1 MSTNSS
7 NIGLINMDGFI
18 TTDSDPIDN
27 LYIALIQC
35 FGIILCGYIAGRFN
49 VITKIEANGLN
60 TFVGTFALPSLI
72 FTSLAKLD
80 FTLVNWSFLLAILL
94 AKCCVF
100 FTVLVVSLLIK
111 KPSNSGRAAL
121 FAIFTTQSN
130 DFAIG
135 YPMIGAIYQKTHPE
149 YAAYLYLMAPISL
162 AILNPI
168 GFILLEISKRSLEE
182 NKSCWSMV
190 YSVIKG
196 VALNPVLFMT
206 ILGIIGNIIFSHV
219 IPPFLAAILEVLGN
233 AFSASALF
241 LLGLMMVGKV
251 HKLKGTALVIP
262 GILISVKLLV
272 LPLVIRETIILLNAG
287 DNVTDTRDLSTY
299 GFLYGTIPTAPALFI
314 FTLRYNV
321 EIDLIASAMVACT
334 FLSAPLMF
342 ISAKLVSAIDAGVTP
357 ASYAHQLRAF
367 SFDISTISVVACIWL
382 LICFLGVGRKYK
394 SVTHKYTL
402 CLVIAQL
409 ITAIGTIIWTKLE
422 ADSTGSILWYIQF
435 VLISL
440 GVYGSRI
447 WTVAIA
453 VTLLFLNSHS
463 LSFVQ
468 NMQKWLLLS
477 GCGVTA
483 LIVSLMC
490 ICITPKKPIEFELQ
504 NPNFQLGRSQAAIS
518 VAILIFCFIVTLGC
532 LVLQQRYHQI
542 RNDLNTYSSTNSE
555 GERSNVSNDTNGRNV
570 VDVEDI
576 VSHSESTPIIGCE
589 FQNIC
594 PNSMCTVNRNNTYPF
609 DCNQEENVTPTDS
622 EDPQILRHLVF
633 LILLSCSIFIGLSIS
648 ISTLIMDQMIGIYA
662 ELAFLDIA
670 LNFGQSLIAFAI
682 FGLDPGLNKLVS
694 WLQQLS
700 QKWRG
705 ETELQLPP
713 EDALSSETKAIRE
726 QFNRCH
732 LAECRARIAICRRRL
747 LKVHRG
753 VFTGCDLVDWLLE
766 AGIVQTRE
774 DAVRYGRCLLE
785 SRILQHIDG
794 TYHFYDKNLL
804 YTFSA

>member
-18 TTDSDPIDN
+18 STNSDPIDN

-80 FTLVNWSFLLAILL
+80 FTLVNWRFLLAILL

-206 ILGIIGNIIFSHV
+206 ILGIIGNVIFSHV

-272 LPLVIRETIILLNAG
+272 LPLIIRESIILLNAG
-287 DNVTDTRDLSTY
+287 ANVTDTRDLSTY

-321 EIDLIASAMVACT
+321 EIDLIASAMVAC
-334 FLSAPLMF
+334 
-342 ISAKLVSAIDAGVTP
+342 VTP
-357 ASYAHQLRAF
+357 ASYVHQLRAF

-394 SVTHKYTL
+394 SVTHRYTL

-422 ADSTGSILWYIQF
+422 ANSTGSILWYIQF
-435 VLISL
+435 ILISL

-463 LSFVQ
+463 LPFVQ
-468 NMQKWLLLS
+468 NMQKWLLFS

-483 LIVSLMC
+483 LVVSLMC
-490 ICITPKKPIEFELQ
+490 ICIMPKKPIEFELQ

-518 VAILIFCFIVTLGC
+518 VAILLFCFIVTLGC
-532 LVLQQRYHQI
+532 LILQQRYHQI
-542 RNDLNTYSSTNSE
+542 RNDLTTYSSTNSE
-555 GERSNVSNDTNGRNV
+555 GERSNVSNDTNGRNI

-594 PNSMCTVNRNNTYPF
+594 PNSMCTANRNNTYPF
-609 DCNQEENVTPTDS
+609 DCNQEENITQIDS

-633 LILLSCSIFIGLSIS
+633 LILLSCSMFIGLSIS

-670 LNFGQSLIAFAI
+670 LNFGQSLIAFTI
-682 FGLDPGLNKLVS
+682 FGLDPGLNKLGS

-700 QKWRG
+700 RKWRG
-705 ETELQLPP
+705 ETEILLPQ
-713 EDALSSETKAIRE
+713 EDALSSETIAIRE

-747 LKVHRG
+747 LKVYRG

-774 DAVRYGRCLLE
+774 DAVHYGRCLLE
-785 SRILQHIDG
+785 SRILQHVDG
-794 TYHFYDKNLL
+794 TCHFDDKNLL